1 MKKVASWRPTYLL
14 RPSKNTGNI
23 SRKRERARTR
33 KTPHPPGENAL
44 KLSGYDIFSERV
56 HRRQRRKTGRTFS
69 VRPWTTIIS
78 NEEGN
83 DRLPVASDILSRA
96 IMSRLDGE
104 RAVIVPNKYLSSR
117 VGGFEGVQ
125 ISRIE
130 SKSMQ
135 KNFVREILWLSTR
148 RNDIQIWVAD
158 ESESGRQ
165 L

>member
-1 MKKVASWRPTYLL
+1 MYLL

-130 SKSMQ
+130 SKS
-135 KNFVREILWLSTR
+135 KVDAEKFRS
-148 RNDIQIWVAD
+148 RNPLIVDPSKWYSNLGCGWKWKW
-158 ESESGRQ
+158 ERQ

>member
-1 MKKVASWRPTYLL
+1 
-14 RPSKNTGNI
+14 
-23 SRKRERARTR
+23 
-33 KTPHPPGENAL
+33 
-44 KLSGYDIFSERV
+44 
-56 HRRQRRKTGRTFS
+56 
-69 VRPWTTIIS
+69 
-78 NEEGN
+78 
-83 DRLPVASDILSRA
+83 
-96 IMSRLDGE
+96 MSRLDGE

-158 ESESGRQ
+158 ESENGRDSCKS
-165 L
+165 LCFHLRLFISIFNL